1 MVLLCVDD
9 DLEDIEV
16 FCDAVKQV
24 DATANCIAAYNG
36 QQAFDILESGLLPDY
51 IFLDINMPVLA
62 GMETLKAVRKNG
74 RYRNIPVIMY
84 STTSDPSEIKSFKKE
99 GATDFLVKPNHF
111 QDLCHALDSIM
122 KNNKSKSYAGR
133 VFKMIS
139 IPFHLLSVI
148 PRGCFIIMPG
158 YAAR

>member
-9 DLEDIEV
+9 DPDDIEV
-16 FCDAVKQV
+16 VCDAVKQV

-36 QQAFDILESGLLPDY
+36 QQALDILESGLLPDY

-62 GMETLKAVRKNG
+62 GMETLRAIRENR
-74 RYRNIPVIMY
+74 RYRSIPVIMY

-111 QDLCHALDSIM
+111 RDLCYALDSIM
-122 KNNKSKSYAGR
+122 KTGKLRSYSSR
-133 VFKMIS
+133 
-139 IPFHLLSVI
+139 
-148 PRGCFIIMPG
+148 
-158 YAAR
+158 